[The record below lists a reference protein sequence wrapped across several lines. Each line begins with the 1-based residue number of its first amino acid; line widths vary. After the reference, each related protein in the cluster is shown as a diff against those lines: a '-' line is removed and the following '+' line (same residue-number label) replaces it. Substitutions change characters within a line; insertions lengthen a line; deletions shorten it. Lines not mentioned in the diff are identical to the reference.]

1 MIFSWHG
8 ALLLWPP
15 ILIPEKEQK
24 TLDINRNLY
33 VTLEGSILQGSAATE
48 MQLLVLVTQSI
59 SRRSE
64 NIPMVSVYSP
74 HLFFL
79 VVFFLLLFFFFKSSL
94 PSFLAAQ

>member
-1 MIFSWHG
+1 MIFSCHG

-24 TLDINRNLY
+24 TLDINRNLH

-64 NIPMVSVYSP
+64 IIPTVSLYSP

-79 VVFFLLLFFFFKSSL
+79 FF
-94 PSFLAAQ
+94 